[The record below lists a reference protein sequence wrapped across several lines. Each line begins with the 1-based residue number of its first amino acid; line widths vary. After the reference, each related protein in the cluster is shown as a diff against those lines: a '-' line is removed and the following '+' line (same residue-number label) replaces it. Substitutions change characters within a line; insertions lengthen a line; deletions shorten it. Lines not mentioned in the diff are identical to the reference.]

1 MQPINFKE
9 VQGFKIKWAWLA
21 VIAFNI
27 VFIYALVQQ
36 VILGN
41 TFGSKPAPDYVLM
54 IIESGLLI
62 LLLFLF
68 SIRLKTKITDTGIY
82 YRFYPFQ
89 FKETVIEWHELKDAY
104 LREYNSMYE
113 YGGWGIRTGT
123 DKTGRAI
130 NTSASGKIG
139 LQLQFTDGKLL
150 LIGTKKPEKIQSI
163 LDVVI
168 AAGKI
173 NRSI

>member
-68 SIRLKTKITDTGIY
+68 SIRLKTKITHTGIC